1 MLRNNDWL
9 LMNSIAY
16 KVHSIEDIDEMRL
29 EIMRQLSYI
38 IQYDS
43 ASFYLVDADNEH
55 ELCHP
60 VGINYSDED
69 MQDYINRFKD
79 IDYSEGLMYT
89 GRNIAYKESDL
100 VPDDIRINTEYYKAV
115 YDVQGWHYSI
125 HLNICYNGEFVGIM
139 SFFRQKG
146 KPDFDY
152 NDIFALDVLK
162 DHLAFRLHNER
173 IREHSRKLTIE
184 ECADKYAL
192 SPAETSV
199 LTLLVTDA
207 STEEITDRLSISVS
221 TFRKH
226 CNHIYKKIGIAQRIQ
241 LYDIISS

>member
-55 ELCHP
+55 ELCRP

-100 VPDDIRINTEYYKAV
+100 VPDDIRTNTEYYKAV

-125 HLNICYNGEFVGIM
+125 NLNI
-139 SFFRQKG
+139 
-146 KPDFDY
+146 
-152 NDIFALDVLK
+152 
-162 DHLAFRLHNER
+162 
-173 IREHSRKLTIE
+173 
-184 ECADKYAL
+184 
-192 SPAETSV
+192 
-199 LTLLVTDA
+199 
-207 STEEITDRLSISVS
+207 
-221 TFRKH
+221 
-226 CNHIYKKIGIAQRIQ
+226 
-241 LYDIISS
+241 